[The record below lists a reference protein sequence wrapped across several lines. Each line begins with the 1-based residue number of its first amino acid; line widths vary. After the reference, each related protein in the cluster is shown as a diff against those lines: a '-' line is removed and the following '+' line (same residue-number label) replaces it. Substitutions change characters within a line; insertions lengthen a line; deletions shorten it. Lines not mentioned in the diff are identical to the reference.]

1 MTATTA
7 TTVRHPSD
15 AKARYSAGTLALLVG
30 APLVMALGR
39 ALLVPLDDEDWDG
52 VMTSM
57 AAHSGRSNTG
67 WLLALA
73 ACGLLTV
80 TAVVLAH
87 QLRLAGKVR
96 MAMFVTITTAIGWA
110 ATAAICL
117 GGLYLAVAAEAPD
130 RAAQVQLQ
138 QDFND
143 AAATGVMFLMVIVA
157 AIGYIVLAIGLARS
171 SIITKGA
178 AVLIAIGG
186 AATLMTMAGPLTPL
200 LVLAALLLAA
210 GHGVAA
216 RSET

>member
-1 MTATTA
+1 MTATAVGHTSE
-7 TTVRHPSD
+7 V
-15 AKARYSAGTLALLVG
+15 KARYSKGALALLVG
-30 APLVMALGR
+30 APLVMAIGR
-39 ALLVPLDDEDWDG
+39 ALLVPFDDEDWDS
-52 VMTSM
+52 VMSSM
-57 AAHSGRSNTG
+57 AANSGRSNTG

-87 QLRLAGKVR
+87 QLRIVGKVR
-96 MAMFVTITTAIGWA
+96 MATFVTITTAIGWA

-130 RAAQVQLQ
+130 RAAQVQIQ

-143 AAATGVMFLMVIVA
+143 AAATGVIFLMVIVA
-157 AIGYIVLAIGLARS
+157 AIGYIVLAVGLARS

-186 AATLMTMAGPLTPL
+186 AATLLTMAGPVTPL
-200 LVLAALLLAA
+200 LVLAALLLTA
-210 GHGVAA
+210 GHGLAA
-216 RSET
+216 RSEG

>member
-1 MTATTA
+1 MTT

-15 AKARYSAGTLALLVG
+15 ARERYSTGTIALLVG

-39 ALLVPLDDEDWDG
+39 ALLVPLDDEDWDS

-57 AAHSGRSNTG
+57 AANSGRSNTG
-67 WLLALA
+67 WLLAVA

-87 QLRLAGKVR
+87 QLRIVGKAR

-110 ATAAICL
+110 ATAGTCL
-117 GGLYLAVAAEAPD
+117 VGLYLAVAAEAPD
-130 RAAQVQLQ
+130 RAAQVQVQ
-138 QDFND
+138 QDLND
-143 AAATGVMFLMVIVA
+143 SAAAGVGFLMVVIA
-157 AIGYIVLAIGLARS
+157 AIGYIVLAVGLARS
-171 SIITKGA
+171 SIVTKGA

-186 AATLMTMAGPLTPL
+186 AATLVTMGGPLTPL

-210 GHGVAA
+210 GHGLAA
-216 RSET
+216 RSEG

>member
-1 MTATTA
+1 
-7 TTVRHPSD
+7 
-15 AKARYSAGTLALLVG
+15 
-30 APLVMALGR
+30 MALGR
-39 ALLVPLDDEDWDG
+39 ALLVPLDDEDWDS

-57 AAHSGRSNTG
+57 AANSGRSNTG

-110 ATAAICL
+110 ATAAIVPGWPL
-117 GGLYLAVAAEAPD
+117 PRRRRRSTRPRRAGPGAAGPQ
-130 RAAQVQLQ
+130 RRGRHRRQ
-138 QDFND
+138 
-143 AAATGVMFLMVIVA
+143 FLMVVVA
-157 AIGYIVLAIGLARS
+157 AIGYIVLAVGLARS
-171 SIITKGA
+171 SIVTKGA

-186 AATLMTMAGPLTPL
+186 AATLITMGGPLTPL

-210 GHGVAA
+210 GHGLAT
-216 RSET
+216 RSEIT